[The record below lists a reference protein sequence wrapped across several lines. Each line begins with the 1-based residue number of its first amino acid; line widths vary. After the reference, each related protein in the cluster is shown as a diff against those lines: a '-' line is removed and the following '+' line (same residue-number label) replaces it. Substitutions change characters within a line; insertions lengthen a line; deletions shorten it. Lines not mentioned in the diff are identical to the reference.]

1 MEIDM
6 RDKKTVEPY
15 GVESTNQESTHGFR
29 SEKLVKSAAQATL
42 THHTL
47 TSRVGSSNTHSG
59 QVANINVNIEWDV
72 LESFTEFATFLE
84 LQNPICP
91 AELLDTPEKLMNVLV
106 WQHFRAHWEIV
117 GAELYLSLKR
127 EKAGQYTVQRNATHP
142 PDEKPTVNRTRR
154 EHGLNY

>member
-1 MEIDM
+1 MDFPPSLHEKPREWARRDSISSTSSSGSQLESPPPVGNHSFASCSPMEIDM

-106 WQHFRAHWEIV
+106 WQHFRAH
-117 GAELYLSLKR
+117 
-127 EKAGQYTVQRNATHP
+127 
-142 PDEKPTVNRTRR
+142 
-154 EHGLNY
+154 